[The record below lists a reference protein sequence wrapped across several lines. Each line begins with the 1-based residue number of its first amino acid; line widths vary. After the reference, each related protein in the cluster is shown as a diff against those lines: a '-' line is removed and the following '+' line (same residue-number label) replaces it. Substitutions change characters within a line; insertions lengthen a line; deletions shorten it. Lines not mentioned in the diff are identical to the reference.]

1 MPACKLSRSGT
12 GRRDDRRVTSPNA
25 AMRRSRPIPC
35 VCTSRTRVLY
45 AGKKLLSL
53 CRCQISYGS
62 RRGDSPLEDHLRRM
76 LSRRGT
82 LGIRC
87 AGEVPSTVRSLSP
100 PLHCARVGG
109 RVSFLPP
116 FSSHICGPS
125 AGEPD
130 QALRE
135 PLWGRGG
142 DACCGGCHQTP
153 AASAADGCCLRAA
166 AASDACAAAPQA
178 AAAPNCPAALL
189 RRPRGCSS
197 FGTRDTQ
204 RSQWPAR

>member
-1 MPACKLSRSGT
+1 
-12 GRRDDRRVTSPNA
+12 
-25 AMRRSRPIPC
+25 MRRSRPIPC

-87 AGEVPSTVRSLSP
+87 AGEVPSTVRPLSP
-100 PLHCARVGG
+100 PCRVA
-109 RVSFLPP
+109 LPALICRC
-116 FSSHICGPS
+116 FFFAAVLIHICGPS